1 MYIPEW
7 TDELQ
12 KQAEDISK
20 RFNIFINSSIIHIR
34 EEEYPI
40 QE

>member
-7 TDELQ
+7 NDELQ

-20 RFNIFINSSIIHIR
+20 RFNIFLNSTVCYIR

>member
-7 TDELQ
+7 NDELQ
-12 KQAEDISK
+12 KQAE
-20 RFNIFINSSIIHIR
+20 NIQKKYKIFLDPSICHIR